1 MAIVQY
7 YTHADLVDE
16 AEYSQIDDDDKYTLS
31 EPEIEYSHDDTGF
44 DLRTCAQEC
53 AGDYHNHH
61 DGWEDGWPIY
71 FILWI
76 DGVCKGKFFVEREY
90 EPAFT
95 AILDN

>member
-1 MAIVQY
+1 MATVQY

-16 AEYSQIDDDDKYTLS
+16 SEYSQIDDDDKYTLS
-31 EPEIEYSHDDTGF
+31 EPEIEYSSDDTGF
-44 DLRTCAQEC
+44 DLRTCVQEC
-53 AGDYHNHH
+53 ESDYHDHH
-61 DGWEDGWPIY
+61 DGWEDEWPIY

-90 EPAFT
+90 EPTFN

>member
-1 MAIVQY
+1 MVIVKY

-31 EPEIEYSHDDTGF
+31 EPEIKYSPDDTGF
-44 DLRTCAQEC
+44 DLRTCVQEC
-53 AGDYHNHH
+53 ASDYHDNH
-61 DGWEDGWPIY
+61 DGWECEWPVY

-76 DGVCKGKFFVEREY
+76 DGECKGKFCVEREY

-95 AILDN
+95 ATLDD